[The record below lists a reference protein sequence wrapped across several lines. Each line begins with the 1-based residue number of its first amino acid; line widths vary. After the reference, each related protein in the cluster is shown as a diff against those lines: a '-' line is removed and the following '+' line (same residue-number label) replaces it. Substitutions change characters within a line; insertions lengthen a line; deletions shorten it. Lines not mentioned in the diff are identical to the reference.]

1 MTATPIQ
8 QATRYFAPGISK
20 VLWVPTIANPSAPT
34 RAELDAGTDLSGEVN
49 AIDGWTV
56 TADTADTPDLNST
69 FVGKLPTTTSADDSS
84 ITFYASQDGQD
95 VRTLLSRNE
104 RGNVVWMDEGDDP
117 SQVMDVF
124 PVMVSSNA
132 KQRSMS
138 DPALIQVTFVV
149 TRQPAENVSIPAAA

>member
-1 MTATPIQ
+1 MAATPIT

-20 VLWVPTIANPSAPT
+20 VLFVPTIANPASPT
-34 RAELDAGTDLSGEVN
+34 RAELDAGTDLSGETN

-56 TADTADTPDLNST
+56 TADTADTPDLVST

-84 ITFYASQDGQD
+84 ITFYSSQDGQD
-95 VRTLLSRNE
+95 VRSLLP
-104 RGNVVWMDEGDDP
+104 RGTRGFVVWMDEGDDP
-117 SQVMDVF
+117 SLTMDVF

-138 DPALIQVTFVV
+138 DPALIQVMFVV
-149 TRQPAENVSIPAAA
+149 TREPSENVTIPASA

>member
-1 MTATPIQ
+1 MAATPIS

-20 VLWVPTIANPSAPT
+20 VLWVPTIASPGAPT
-34 RAELDAGTDLSGEVN
+34 RSELNAGTDLSGEVN

-56 TADTADTPDLNST
+56 TSDTTDTPDLNST

-95 VRTLLSRNE
+95 VRSLLPRST
-104 RGNVVWMDEGDDP
+104 RGFVVWMDEGDDP
-117 SQVMDVF
+117 SLTCDVF
-124 PVMVSSNA
+124 PVLVSANS

-138 DPALIQVTFVV
+138 DPALIQVMFVV
-149 TRQPAENVSIPAAA
+149 TRQPSEDVDIPAT